1 MNILKE
7 TITYREFKKMEFDD
21 NDTSWY
27 EIINGELVRKQAPTT
42 DHQAIS
48 AEIVFHLTSFSKKT
62 KSGRVLFA
70 PLDVVFEDE
79 NMFHPDIL
87 FIRKERLFIV
97 DEKEKVVMGAP
108 DLVVEIL
115 SKSTASDDKGEKK
128 DVYEKFGVK
137 EYWLVDPVKKA
148 FEVYTLVND
157 RFKLTTYLEGE
168 GTLKSGLLEGFE
180 MDIEQVF
187 EEAKF

>member
-1 MNILKE
+1 MDILKR
-7 TITYREFKKMEFDD
+7 TITYQEFKEMEFDD

-27 EIINGELVRKQAPTT
+27 EIINGELVGKQAPTT

-48 AEIVFHLTSFSKKT
+48 AEIVFLLTTFAKRT
-62 KSGRVLFA
+62 KIGRVLFA

-87 FIRKERLFIV
+87 FIKKERLFIV

-115 SKSTASDDKGEKK
+115 SKSTAPDDKGEKK
-128 DVYEKFGVK
+128 DVYERFGVK
-137 EYWLVDPVKKA
+137 EYWLVDPVKKP
-148 FEVYTLVND
+148 LHCI
-157 RFKLTTYLEGE
+157 
-168 GTLKSGLLEGFE
+168 S
-180 MDIEQVF
+180 
-187 EEAKF
+187 